1 LPRSVD
7 RVELSLTVQADRR
20 NISTDDSKAGDMT
33 QHLISPTEAM
43 TISGVDGLEA
53 CWALDRFTH
62 PNLGLT
68 RVGLLL
74 GRAKVG
80 GLGPAGVA
88 LGERMG
94 EVARRRALPDD
105 IVIAAVPSSGDLT
118 ADMAARV
125 GSALGRPVERLLGVR
140 GGLLGRLDGSVR
152 GRIKAKTRSMPR
164 HVLLVDDS
172 VRSGDTLKA
181 CAQLVRHRG
190 AEQVWAVVAAAML
203 DFDGADPISW

>member
-1 LPRSVD
+1 
-7 RVELSLTVQADRR
+7 
-20 NISTDDSKAGDMT
+20 
-33 QHLISPTEAM
+33 
-43 TISGVDGLEA
+43 
-53 CWALDRFTH
+53 
-62 PNLGLT
+62 
-68 RVGLLL
+68 
-74 GRAKVG
+74 
-80 GLGPAGVA
+80 
-88 LGERMG
+88 
-94 EVARRRALPDD
+94 VARRRALPDD